1 MGAIENRGAFC
12 KPIDVRSFDDGIP
25 WNCGSEEL
33 EEGVQVESGFRR
45 LVRSLIDEPVKLGG
59 NGLCR

>member
-1 MGAIENRGAFC
+1 M
-12 KPIDVRSFDDGIP
+12 RSFDDGIP

-45 LVRSLIDEPVKLGG
+45 FVRSLSDEPVKLGG